1 MPLWELSPVD
11 LLDAAWE
18 ASSYRGKVI
27 VRARDEQDARDAAE
41 RAFAVKTRFKPGAG
55 ITAPPWKRRAL
66 VTAAICTDARYAAEG
81 PREILYPAPL

>member
-27 VRARDEQDARDAAE
+27 VRARDEAAAREAAA
-41 RAFAVKTRFKPGAG
+41 RAFAVKTRFKPGVG
-55 ITAPPWKRRAL
+55 ITAPPWKRPAL
-66 VTAAICTDARYAAEG
+66 VKAAISKGDRYAAEG
-81 PREILYPAPL
+81 PTEILYPAPL